1 MKNSVAYIVDKL
13 QEKLGRTDLVDFVE
27 KLVNND
33 SEYHRLVS
41 IENLGNYLACEYDDL
56 EEAYETLVK
65 AQEDGFGDEFAFN
78 YVDVWA
84 EVENISVDSILES
97 I

>member
-1 MKNSVAYIVDKL
+1 MEKSLAYIVDKL

-27 KLVNND
+27 NLINSD
-33 SEYHRLVS
+33 PEYQKFKS
-41 IENLGNYLACEYDDL
+41 IQNLGNYLACDYDDL
-56 EEAYETLVK
+56 EEAYETLLK

-84 EVENISVDSILES
+84 EVENISVNTILES

>member
-1 MKNSVAYIVDKL
+1 MEKSFTYIVDKL
-13 QEKLGRTDLVDFVE
+13 QEKLGRTDLSDFVE
-27 KLVNND
+27 NLINTD
-33 SEYHRLVS
+33 PEYQKFKS
-41 IENLGNYLACEYDDL
+41 IENLGNYLACNYDDL
-56 EEAYETLVK
+56 EEAYDILVK

-84 EVENISVDSILES
+84 EVENISVNMILES